1 MNWEPAQTDPQHAR
15 LTVLGI
21 MAGVALFAVIVAI
34 GAYLKT
40 GKLLAVPVVLGT
52 VGAFLLVWYLAW
64 RRSIAEAEADASDE
78 D

>member
-1 MNWEPAQTDPQHAR
+1 MDLEPVQTDPHHAR
-15 LTVLGI
+15 LIVLGI

-52 VGAFLLVWYLAW
+52 AGSFLVVWYLAW
-64 RRSIAEAEADASDE
+64 RRSIALAEDDVQ
-78 D
+78 DQD